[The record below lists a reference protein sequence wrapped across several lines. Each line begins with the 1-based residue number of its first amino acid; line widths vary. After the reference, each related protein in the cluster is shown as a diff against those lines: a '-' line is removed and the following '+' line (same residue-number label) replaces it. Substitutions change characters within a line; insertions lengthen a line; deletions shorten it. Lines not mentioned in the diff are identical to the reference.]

1 MKMEKIRIINNLNGE
16 EKTIEQTESIVPQTI
31 EAPIEKT
38 LEEKY
43 EELRALFLEYLEVLN
58 G

>member
-1 MKMEKIRIINNLNGE
+1 MIGTIKSVDCKTGIVSETEMEVEERISE
-16 EKTIEQTESIVPQTI
+16 PT
-31 EAPIEKT
+31 PIEKT

-43 EELRALFLEYLEVLN
+43 DELRALFLEYLEVQN